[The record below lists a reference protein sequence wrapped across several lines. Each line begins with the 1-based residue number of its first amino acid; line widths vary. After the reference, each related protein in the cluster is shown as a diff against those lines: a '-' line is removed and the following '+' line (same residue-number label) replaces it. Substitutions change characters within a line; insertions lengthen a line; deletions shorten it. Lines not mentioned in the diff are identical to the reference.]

1 MASFTP
7 SNPPT
12 RLTMVDMNSALNS
25 LGGPA
30 KQCRFAVR
38 ITPVG
43 TDNLLTRANY
53 GPLLRDLTFL
63 CESTEL
69 PGRGFDISEVRYYGP
84 SQNFPRNTKY
94 AQSHDLRFICRQ
106 QSFERQLFDDW
117 LEIINPTNIFD
128 FNYASQYYCQIDVYQ
143 LAEFARPGAA
153 RAATEPQAMY
163 QWSLHRAWPM
173 VVNPQPVTWADQD
186 ILRLEVSFAYKYW
199 TRPGRDIAP
208 QT

>member
-1 MASFTP
+1 MAAFTV

-12 RLTMVDMNSALNS
+12 KLTMIDVNSALNS

-43 TDNLLTRANY
+43 TNNFLLQNNLTAVMN
-53 GPLLRDLTFL
+53 DLTLL

-84 SQNFPRNTKY
+84 TQNLPRNSKY
-94 AQSHDLRFICRQ
+94 ADTHTLRFICRQ
-106 QSFERQLFDDW
+106 ESFERQLFDDW
-117 LEIINPTNIFD
+117 LEIINPSNIYD
-128 FNYASQYYCQIDVYQ
+128 FNYASNYYCQIDVFQ
-143 LAEFARPGAA
+143 LAEYARPGQRNPTA
-153 RAATEPQAMY
+153 PQAMY
-163 QWSLHRAWPM
+163 QWSLHKAWPM
-173 VVNPQPVTWADQD
+173 VVNPQPVTWGDQD
-186 ILRLEVSFAYKYW
+186 ILRLEVSFAFKNW